1 MESGRVTK
9 NLENLLEYLNKNIE
23 NLKMNLE
30 FKSFGLKQDTLY
42 IKKTLLK
49 EYQKNV
55 SHSRTLENSFQISEA
70 SSEEITN
77 KSIIDTLQDLIDNG
91 KIQHAF
97 IIYSAFRNRIKV
109 PEKILKSWNHG
120 YIGKH
125 KARK

>member
-1 MESGRVTK
+1 
-9 NLENLLEYLNKNIE
+9 
-23 NLKMNLE
+23 MNLE